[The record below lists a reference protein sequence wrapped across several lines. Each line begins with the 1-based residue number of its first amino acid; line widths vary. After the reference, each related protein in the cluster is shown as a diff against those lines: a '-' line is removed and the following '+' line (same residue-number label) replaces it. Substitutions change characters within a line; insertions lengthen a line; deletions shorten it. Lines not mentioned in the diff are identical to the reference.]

1 MARCLSSLIRTQ
13 GIGDIA
19 TIYFLTQ
26 RDGVEFNLAFI
37 PENFHA
43 QPKESF
49 DKAYMKQ
56 LFKLGYDEA
65 ISGYQWTTPSKP
77 VE

>member
-1 MARCLSSLIRTQ
+1 MARSLSSLIRTQ

-19 TIYFLTQ
+19 MLYFLTQ
-26 RDGVEFNLAFI
+26 RDEVEFNLAFI
-37 PENFHA
+37 PESFNA

-65 ISGYQWTTPSKP
+65 ISGYQWITRSQP
-77 VE
+77 VD